1 MAPDPLI
8 GLYIYSRGIPQSCY
22 GIFKEVKGLNF
33 LTDAAMF
40 SNPKEKDILIS
51 PKTLVVWND

>member
-1 MAPDPLI
+1 MVGNSLI
-8 GLYIYSRGIPQSCY
+8 GLYIYSRDTPQFCY

-33 LTDAAMF
+33 LTDAVMF